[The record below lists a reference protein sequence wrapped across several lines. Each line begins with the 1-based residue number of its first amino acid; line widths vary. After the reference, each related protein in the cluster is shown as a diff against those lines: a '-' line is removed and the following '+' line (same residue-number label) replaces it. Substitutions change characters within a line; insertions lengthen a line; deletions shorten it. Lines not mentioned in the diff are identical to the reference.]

1 MVEKIKITK
10 WVYRFSLVLFF
21 VTLLSLFTEFTK
33 FGYNFLYLASWLV
46 LYCVYLSPIMIFLV
60 FIDWIFRH
68 DSSSKKGIIAVIINV
83 LILIVVV
90 YYGNHLF
97 DNFMSL
103 S

>member
-1 MVEKIKITK
+1 MIEKIKITK

-33 FGYNFLYLASWLV
+33 FDYSFLNLASWLV
-46 LYCVYLSPIMIFLV
+46 LYCVFFSPIMIFLV
-60 FIDWIFRH
+60 FIDWIFGH
-68 DSSSKKGIIAVIINV
+68 DSSSKKGIITVIINV
-83 LILIVVV
+83 FILIVVI
-90 YYGNHLF
+90 YYGSHLF